1 MFNKFS
7 EATGH
12 YSFMGVCRPLT
23 LIFLWPLPT
32 GHLRMALLK
41 GLSFGVL
48 ASWKRFAPWQIKRAL
63 KISPKIVSV
72 EIRSDKQRG
81 EELWK
86 VM

>member
-1 MFNKFS
+1 
-7 EATGH
+7 
-12 YSFMGVCRPLT
+12 
-23 LIFLWPLPT
+23 
-32 GHLRMALLK
+32 MALLK
-41 GLSFGVL
+41 GLSFVVL